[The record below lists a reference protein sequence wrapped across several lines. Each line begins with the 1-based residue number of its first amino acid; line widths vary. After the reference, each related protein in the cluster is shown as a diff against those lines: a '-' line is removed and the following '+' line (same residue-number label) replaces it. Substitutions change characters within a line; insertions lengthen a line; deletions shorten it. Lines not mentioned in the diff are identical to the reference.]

1 MNGMK
6 GLKQLNIGETI
17 MIIMQQ
23 RFYRLDI
30 QNNRWMT
37 YVFGD
42 NDLRDG
48 HGGQARACR
57 GELNTIGIRT
67 KKEPNNLKGSFY
79 KDKEFTK
86 NVAKID
92 EDIDAVQELLETGH
106 MIVFPNKGFGT
117 GMALL
122 RVNAPKTFI
131 HLNNRIRDLLLKY
144 RVPEV
149 TEGIEV
155 RAFKP
160 THQKMVPFAIS
171 INSFERSLATVNKML
186 AGVDVED
193 IDPRITKR
201 LVRDLYS
208 TLNDMDKKDISCP
221 GIKRRG

>member
-1 MNGMK
+1 
-6 GLKQLNIGETI
+6 
-17 MIIMQQ
+17 MQQ
-23 RFYRLDI
+23 RFYRIDI

-42 NDLRDG
+42 NDLREG
-48 HGGQARACR
+48 RGGQARACR
-57 GELNTIGIRT
+57 GEENTIGIRT

-79 KDKEFTK
+79 KDKEFAI

-92 EDIDAVQELLETGH
+92 EDIDLVQELLEAGK
-106 MIVFPNKGFGT
+106 MVVFPNGGFGT

-122 RVNAPKTFI
+122 RVNAPETFI

-144 RVPEV
+144 RLPEV
-149 TEGIEV
+149 TNEVEV

-171 INSFERSLATVNKML
+171 TNSFERSLATVNKML
-186 AGVDVED
+186 AGVGVED
-193 IDPRITKR
+193 IEPRITKR

-208 TLNDMDKKDISCP
+208 ILNDIDKKDISCP